1 MKNIIIGM
9 SGATGQIYG
18 IRLMQYLRNMPDVE
32 THLVLSDWAK
42 KTIMLETDWTVEQVE
57 ALANHVYNI
66 DNLAAAISSGSF
78 RRDGMVVLPCSIKTL
93 SGIANSYNDNLLVRA
108 ADVTMKERKQ
118 LILMLRE
125 TPLHLGH
132 IRLMHQVTEAGAII
146 APPVPAFYT
155 KPQSLNDIINQSV
168 LRLIDLLGLPT
179 EGLSR
184 WTGAEPPM

>member
-1 MKNIIIGM
+1 MKNIIVGM

-18 IRLMQYLRNMPDVE
+18 IRLLQYLQNIPDVT

-42 KTIMLETDWTVEQVE
+42 KTLLLETTWSVEEVE
-57 ALANHVYNI
+57 ALADQVHDIN
-66 DNLAAAISSGSF
+66 NLAASISSGSF
-78 RRDGMVVLPCSIKTL
+78 QRDGMVILPCSIKTL

-132 IRLMHQVTEAGAII
+132 IRLMRQATEAGALI

-155 KPQSLNDIINQSV
+155 KPTSLDDVINQTV
-168 LRLIDLLGLPT
+168 QRLIDLLGLPSQN
-179 EGLSR
+179 LSR
-184 WTGAEPPM
+184 WVGVEQLT